1 MPLIPVLRKQR
12 QAEHSEFEANL
23 VCIWS
28 FKDSQDYILRPCFTH
43 TIKKKKT
50 GLQYH

>member
-28 FKDSQDYILRPCFTH
+28 FKDSQDYILRPFH
-43 TIKKKKT
+43 AYNKKKKT